1 MLKFT
6 LCCLLFLTTILSYS
20 QSSKLTKQETID
32 AIKEYYEYFKTGSYS
47 YLEANG
53 KAIVGSDNYTKF
65 TDNYCVEITNCNFK
79 ITFDVYNTT
88 SNEIENSTT
97 IELNL
102 NEVKNLKKSKNEE
115 LHFKN
120 GSKETLNR
128 NILFQMINGK
138 KIKVTQRFN
147 DKTLSKEITHFEI
160 KIYPN
165 YDAYPNQKHTD
176 FKDDLILTYFSQ
188 LIAHCTKYK

>member
-1 MLKFT
+1 MMKLT
-6 LCCLLFLTTILSYS
+6 LCFLLFLTTILTDA
-20 QSSKLTKQETID
+20 QSKQETID
-32 AIKEYYEYFKTGSYS
+32 AITSYYEGFKTGSCS
-47 YLEANG
+47 YAEDNE
-53 KAIVGSDNYTKF
+53 KAISGSDNYTKF
-65 TDNYCVEITNCNFK
+65 TDNYIVEINNCNFK
-79 ITFDVYNTT
+79 MSYDVYDLTN
-88 SNEIENSTT
+88 NEIENSTT

-138 KIKVTQRFN
+138 KIKVTQRFKE
-147 DKTLSKEITHFEI
+147 KTISKEITHFEI

-165 YDAYPNQKHTD
+165 YDAYPNQKHPD
-176 FKDDLILTYFSQ
+176 FKDDLIVTYFSQ